1 MPPRAAAARSL
12 PCSLDAGCAGFY
24 AGAWR
29 AAARV
34 PPRAA
39 AARSLPCSLDA
50 GGAGSD
56 LARGGP
62 SAIDITGNHGFGGFF
77 YARYLAATAPRVL
90 LRAGVAV
97 QRFQI
102 SNTPERVPDVGSPRT
117 PPEYN
122 LRPHGRS
129 IPDKR
134 SREGRN
140 VLFHSHERE
149 QPTLPRIDPVAYK
162 DQNKIASQLNILTH
176 DTSWKGL
183 STLSDAQ
190 PQRGI

>member
-34 PPRAA
+34 PHRAA

-62 SAIDITGNHGFGGFF
+62 SAIDITGNHGFAGSSMLDTWLPQHRAFCYERVWLCNAFKSQIHRSEFQTLVHRGLHQNTI
-77 YARYLAATAPRVL
+77 YGRMDGVYQTNAREKAATSSFTVMNASSQPCPGSIQWL
-90 LRAGVAV
+90 TKTKTKSLHN
-97 QRFQI
+97 
-102 SNTPERVPDVGSPRT
+102 SN
-117 PPEYN
+117 
-122 LRPHGRS
+122 
-129 IPDKR
+129 
-134 SREGRN
+134 
-140 VLFHSHERE
+140 
-149 QPTLPRIDPVAYK
+149 IDA
-162 DQNKIASQLNILTH
+162 
-176 DTSWKGL
+176 
-183 STLSDAQ
+183 
-190 PQRGI
+190 